1 MSGQSSWLSP
11 GVEHADGIWGL
22 GTSYWGNMVT
32 SSKVQ
37 NFEDLEAWQ
46 KSIDLAVKIY
56 GITKSFPKDE
66 LFSLTN
72 QMRRA
77 SSSVS
82 ANIAEGCG
90 RYNYKEKLQFYRI
103 ANGSLLEVK
112 SFCYLANRLAYIEG
126 AEIKSILEL
135 IVSCQKLTS
144 ALIKAVR
151 IKNEVK

>member
-1 MSGQSSWLSP
+1 MTKEIQS
-11 GVEHADGIWGL
+11 
-22 GTSYWGNMVT
+22 
-32 SSKVQ
+32 
-37 NFEDLEAWQ
+37 FEDLDAW
-46 KSIDLAVKIY
+46 KLSIDLAVEIY
-56 GITKSFPKDE
+56 QTTKSFPKDE

-112 SFCYLANRLAYIEG
+112 SFCYLSNRLAYISDEKL
-126 AEIKSILEL
+126 KSILDL
-135 IVSCQKLTS
+135 ILSCQKLTS

-151 IKNEVK
+151 VSNEAK

>member
-1 MSGQSSWLSP
+1 MAKEIQS
-11 GVEHADGIWGL
+11 
-22 GTSYWGNMVT
+22 
-32 SSKVQ
+32 
-37 NFEDLEAWQ
+37 FEDLDAW
-46 KSIDLAVKIY
+46 KLSIDLAVEIY
-56 GITKSFPKDE
+56 QTTKSFPKDE

-103 ANGSLLEVK
+103 ANGSFLEVK
-112 SFCYLANRLAYIEG
+112 SFCYLSNRLSYISDEKL
-126 AEIKSILEL
+126 ESILEL
-135 IVSCQKLTS
+135 VLSCQKLTS

-151 IKNEVK
+151 VTNEAK